1 MEMEMNAM
9 TEPTEIQAKAVVTLA
24 LQAGQGLAERLGAMK
39 EALESGRDEDAM
51 RIAREITKAKARRAA

>member
-1 MEMEMNAM
+1 MDAI
-9 TEPTEIQAKAVVTLA
+9 TEPTEIQAKTVIAVA

-51 RIAREITKAKARRAA
+51 RIAREITKAKGRRAA